1 MKIKKGFVK
10 NNWPSMLITL
20 LVAVIA
26 ITGKEILFAVLAGIF
41 VLSVAMRYRKYDEVE
56 QELDDWWKMMT
67 KEEKQKLKE
76 GEKKE

>member
-10 NNWPSMLITL
+10 NNWPSMVITL